1 VWQWRSVDSSGNAAS
16 LASGSQARDIP
27 TEAVSTVPTRLPSLA
42 SRLPH
47 ADPIQAEQSCTNR
60 DDVEYSDVIIFSH
73 GHFSRVFIA
82 RWCGFPLSAG
92 YNFQADAGGVN
103 ILGYQHM
110 SLEEPCECTRR
121 RVRCAHSG

>member
-1 VWQWRSVDSSGNAAS
+1 MDSRRLLVYSRPYARRTQNWQTCLVAAS
-16 LASGSQARDIP
+16 EFSELISQA
-27 TEAVSTVPTRLPSLA
+27 E
-42 SRLPH
+42 
-47 ADPIQAEQSCTNR
+47 ESCTNR
-60 DDVEYSDVIIFSH
+60 EDVEYSDVIIFSH

-110 SLEEPCECTRR
+110 SLEEPCES
-121 RVRCAHSG
+121 AGIP